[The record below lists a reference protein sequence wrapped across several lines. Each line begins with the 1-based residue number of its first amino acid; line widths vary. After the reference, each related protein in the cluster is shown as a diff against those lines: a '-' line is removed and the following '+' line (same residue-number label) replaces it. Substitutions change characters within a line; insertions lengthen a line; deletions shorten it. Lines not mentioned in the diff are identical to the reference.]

1 MPGTYEKIA
10 TTTVSGTSTN
20 TVTFSSISSAYTDI
34 FAIASIAT
42 ISGTASYL
50 DMRFNS
56 DSATNY
62 SAITL
67 YGASTSASSA
77 TLTSRTGIPC
87 GITDV
92 TSASNTF
99 NTFLINVMNYSNTT
113 TYKTAVCRSEH
124 ASNSIVG
131 NSVGMWRNTNAISTI
146 AFLFGSGNF
155 RAGST
160 FTLYGIKAA

>member
-1 MPGTYEKIA
+1 MTSTYEMIA
-10 TTTVSGTSTN
+10 TNTVSGISTN

-62 SAITL
+62 SAITM
-67 YGASTSASSA
+67 YGTPAGSAN
-77 TLTSRTGIPC
+77 LTGRTGVPC
-87 GITDV
+87 GITDI
-92 TSASNTF
+92 TNAADTF
-99 NTFLINVMNYSNTT
+99 NTFLINVMNYANTT
-113 TYKTAVCRSEH
+113 TYKTALCRSEH
-124 ASNSIVG
+124 ASNSVVG
-131 NSVGMWRNTNAISTI
+131 ASVSTWRNTAAINAIT
-146 AFLFGSGNF
+146 FLFGSGNF

-160 FTLYGIKAA
+160 FTLYGIKAE

>member
-1 MPGTYEKIA
+1 MASTYEKIA
-10 TTTVSGTSTN
+10 TNTVSGTSTN

-34 FAIASIAT
+34 FAIASVAT
-42 ISGTASYL
+42 ISGTSSYL
-50 DMRFNS
+50 DMQFNS
-56 DSATNY
+56 DSGSNY
-62 SAITL
+62 SGITM
-67 YGASTSASSA
+67 YGNGSVTGSGNLTGRTSVA
-77 TLTSRTGIPC
+77 C

-92 TSASNTF
+92 TNAANTF

-113 TYKTAVCRSEH
+113 TYKTALGRVEQN
-124 ASNSIVG
+124 ATSIVG
-131 NSVGMWRNTNAISTI
+131 ASVATWRNTNAISTI

>member
-1 MPGTYEKIA
+1 MPSTYEKIA

-42 ISGTASYL
+42 ISGTSSYL
-50 DMRFNS
+50 DMQFNS

-62 SAITL
+62 SATTM
-67 YGASTSASSA
+67 YGTGSVTGSAN
-77 TLTSRTGIPC
+77 LTARTGIPC

-92 TSASNTF
+92 TNAASTL
-99 NTFLINVMNYSNTT
+99 NTFLVNVMNYSNTT
-113 TYKTAVCRSEH
+113 TYKTALCRSEH
-124 ASNSIVG
+124 TSNSIVG
-131 NSVGMWRNTNAISTI
+131 ASVGMWRNTNAISTI
-146 AFLFGSGNF
+146 TFLFGTGNF

-160 FTLYGIKAA
+160 FTLYGIKSA